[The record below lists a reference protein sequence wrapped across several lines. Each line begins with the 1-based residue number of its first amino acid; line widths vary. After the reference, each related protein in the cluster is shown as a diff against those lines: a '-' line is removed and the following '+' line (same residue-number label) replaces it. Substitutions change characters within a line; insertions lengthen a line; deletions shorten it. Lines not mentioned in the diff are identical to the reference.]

1 MHPKAA
7 RLQLQLAMERDIA
20 PNTDCFLSSVTHA
33 EEKILASGQ
42 QHLHCHL
49 DWQKLYSQPTNCRT
63 LSNSRQRVINP
74 S

>member
-33 EEKILASGQ
+33 EEMILASGQ
-42 QHLHCHL
+42 RHLHCHL
-49 DWQKLYSQPTNCRT
+49 DW
-63 LSNSRQRVINP
+63 
-74 S
+74 